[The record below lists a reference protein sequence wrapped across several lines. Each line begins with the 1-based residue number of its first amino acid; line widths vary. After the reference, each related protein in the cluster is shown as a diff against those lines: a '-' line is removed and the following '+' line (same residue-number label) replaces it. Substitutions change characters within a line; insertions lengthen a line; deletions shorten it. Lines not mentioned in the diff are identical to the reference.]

1 MPSRNYEYKFPISN
15 SSASRTILV
24 ILEAAH
30 QKCSYKKKFLEIL
43 SNDTDVLELLLY
55 YINEFISNGLSK
67 LWMKF
72 GTGDS
77 SRLIL

>member
-1 MPSRNYEYKFPISN
+1 M
-15 SSASRTILV
+15 
-24 ILEAAH
+24 
-30 QKCSYKKKFLEIL
+30 EIL

-72 GTGDS
+72 GNGDS
-77 SRLIL
+77 SRFILWHLLASKLAPIACFVIIVKAHIGKSIQEWTK